1 MEMNGGIDSI
11 SIFKFKVTKENHAYR
26 KVDQKYQDSMDFTI
40 GTHLVPVFFPY
51 SNYLYAIK

>member
-40 GTHLVPVFFPY
+40 GTHLVPVFFTY
-51 SNYLYAIK
+51 SDYLHTIK